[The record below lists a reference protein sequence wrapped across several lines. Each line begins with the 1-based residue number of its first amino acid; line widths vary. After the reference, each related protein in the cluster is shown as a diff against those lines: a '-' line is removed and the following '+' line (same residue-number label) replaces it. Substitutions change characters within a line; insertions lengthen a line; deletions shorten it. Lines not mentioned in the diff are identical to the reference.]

1 MCGKS
6 CISRFLFLELFL
18 TSLLKPFEE
27 NLTVTILIKLKRFLL
42 HGHIAK
48 VELMKWNIHIE
59 NVEVMWM
66 MWTLCVCYVEVMW
79 MMLSLCMLC
88 GGDVDDVEFVYVMW
102 R

>member
-1 MCGKS
+1 MWENLVSQDFFVLG
-6 CISRFLFLELFL
+6 LFL

-27 NLTVTILIKLKRFLL
+27 NLTVTILIKLKRVLL

-66 MWTLCVCYVEVMW
+66 
-79 MMLSLCMLC
+79 LC
-88 GGDVDDVEFVYVMW
+88 GLDVYVMW